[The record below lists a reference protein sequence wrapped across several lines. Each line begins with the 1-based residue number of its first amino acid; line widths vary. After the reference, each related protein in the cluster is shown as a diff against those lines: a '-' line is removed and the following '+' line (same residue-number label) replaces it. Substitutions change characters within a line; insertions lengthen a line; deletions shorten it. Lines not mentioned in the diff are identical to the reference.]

1 MSNTDAI
8 KQHFEREAG
17 EFDRLIVALI
27 PDYSG
32 MVEALVASLPFDG
45 DACIKV
51 IDLGCGTGAVALNIL
66 RSFPHAQLICLDMA
80 ENMIATARAK
90 LGNFQNVHY
99 VIDDFSNFSGEY
111 DAVVSSLALHHLATD
126 DDKRR
131 FYQRIYDN
139 LRPGGVFYNGDI
151 VLASSDVL
159 QETYMRQW
167 RAFMRHSISEREIE
181 TTWIPKYQAEDHPAK
196 MIDQMAWLA
205 EIGFT
210 DVDVPW
216 KRYNFAVY
224 GGRKR

>member
-139 LRPGGVFYNGDI
+139 LRPGGVLYKGDI
-151 VLASSDVL
+151 AQAIPAQSVRIAPMAAVSATEAS
-159 QETYMRQW
+159 E
-167 RAFMRHSISEREIE
+167 
-181 TTWIPKYQAEDHPAK
+181 
-196 MIDQMAWLA
+196 A
-205 EIGFT
+205 EIPLREFEIA
-210 DVDVPW
+210 P
-216 KRYNFAVY
+216 KKAAAE
-224 GGRKR
+224 